1 MLNGAEAYPMQPV
14 LRILAHGFASIEDA
28 PACKAQGE
36 DTKVQ
41 FVAGWA
47 ILYAL

>member
-1 MLNGAEAYPMQPV
+1 MLRLTQCDRFFAF
-14 LRILAHGFASIEDA
+14 LAHWFASIEDA
-28 PACKAQGE
+28 LPCKAQGE